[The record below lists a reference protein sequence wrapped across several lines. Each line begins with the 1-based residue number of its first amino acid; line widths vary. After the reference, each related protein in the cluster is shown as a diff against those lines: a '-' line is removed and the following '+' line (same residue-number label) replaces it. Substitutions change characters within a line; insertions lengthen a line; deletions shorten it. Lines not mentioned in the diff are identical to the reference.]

1 MAGLLHMIMAQWSE
15 PNFLESSVIPRLL
28 CVLALAA
35 YERSLGRILFFM
47 GFPSSCIMEFIKIVF
62 FFFFLLKMQTQK
74 IREDYWGKKKK
85 ISVSFPNPLPST
97 FNSVV
102 RFQLL
107 INFSTPTLV
116 LNFLISLFYD

>member
-28 CVLALAA
+28 CVLALAV

-62 FFFFLLKMQTQK
+62 FFFFFLIKMQTQK
-74 IREDYWGKKKK
+74 IREDYWGKKKNKCELPKSPTINLQFRRK
-85 ISVSFPNPLPST
+85 IP
-97 FNSVV
+97 
-102 RFQLL
+102 
-107 INFSTPTLV
+107 IA
-116 LNFLISLFYD
+116 Y

>member
-62 FFFFLLKMQTQK
+62 FFFSSQNANTKNQRGLL
-74 IREDYWGKKKK
+74 GKKKK
-85 ISVSFPNPLPST
+85 NQCELPKSPT
-97 FNSVV
+97 
-102 RFQLL
+102 
-107 INFSTPTLV
+107 INLQ
-116 LNFLISLFYD
+116 FLHKIPITY

>member
-28 CVLALAA
+28 CVLALAT

-62 FFFFLLKMQTQK
+62 FFFFSKCKHKKSERT
-74 IREDYWGKKKK
+74 IGEKKKK

>member
-62 FFFFLLKMQTQK
+62 FFLLKMQTQK
-74 IREDYWGKKKK
+74 NQRGLLGKKKK
-85 ISVSFPNPLPST
+85 KNQCELPKSPT
-97 FNSVV
+97 
-102 RFQLL
+102 
-107 INFSTPTLV
+107 INLQFRRKIP
-116 LNFLISLFYD
+116 IAY